1 MSIIKLTQ
9 VGTLSRP
16 VDSIVGWE
24 DETIYEPVYINANHI
39 ESFAYAGR
47 TYIKMASGERIE
59 VVESP
64 EQIIAVIGVDIP
76 TR

>member
-1 MSIIKLTQ
+1 MKIIKLSQACT
-9 VGTLSRP
+9 VSRP

-24 DETIYEPVYINANHI
+24 EETIYEPVYINANHI

-59 VVESP
+59 VTESP
-64 EQIIAVIGVDIP
+64 EQIIAVIGVDTP
-76 TR
+76 TL